1 MPVELRIP
9 LDAVYGFLL
18 VLARVSGALSFV
30 PLPGLRSVPVA
41 GRAMAAVALTVALY
55 PLWPAV
61 AAGRALTAGELAV
74 WMLAELA
81 FGAAVGVAVAFLNE
95 AFVLSSQIYGLQA
108 GYGYASTIDPATEAD
123 SSVLQILAHLAAG
136 LLFFSL
142 GLEREILRVFARS
155 LASCPP
161 GACLLDLAS
170 GWELLRLGAVMC
182 STAVR
187 LALPVVALLVMVDL
201 ALALLGRINAQLQL
215 LMLAFPVKML
225 ASMAVLAAIALL
237 LPAVYRGAAKEILRV
252 VAAAISVPAR

>member
-1 MPVELRIP
+1 MPAELRIP
-9 LDAVYGFLL
+9 LESLYGFLL

-30 PLPGLRSVPVA
+30 PVPGLRTAPTV
-41 GRAMAAVALTVALY
+41 GRAMAALALTVALY
-55 PLWPAV
+55 PIWPKR
-61 AAGRALTAGELAV
+61 AAAPLAAGELAV

-81 FGAAVGVAVAFLNE
+81 FGAAVGLAVAFLNE

-142 GLEREILRVFARS
+142 GLDREILRIFARS
-155 LASCPP
+155 LESCPP
-161 GACLLDLAS
+161 GACLLDPAS
-170 GWELLRLGAVMC
+170 GLELLRLGAVMC

-187 LALPVVALLVMVDL
+187 LALPVVALLLMVDL

-225 ASMAVLAAIALL
+225 ASMAVLAAVALL
-237 LPAVYRGAAKEILRV
+237 LPAVYRGAAGQILRV
-252 VAAAISVPAR
+252 VAAVASAPPR

>member
-9 LDAVYGFLL
+9 LDALYGFLL
-18 VLARVSGALSFV
+18 VLARISGALSFV
-30 PLPGLRSVPVA
+30 PVPGLRTAPVA
-41 GRAMAAVALTVALY
+41 GRAMGAVALTVALHPVWPDIAAAR
-55 PLWPAV
+55 PLTP
-61 AAGRALTAGELAV
+61 GELAL

-81 FGAAVGVAVAFLNE
+81 FGAAIGLAVAFLNE
-95 AFVLSSQIYGLQA
+95 ALVLSSQIYGLQA

-142 GLEREILRVFARS
+142 GLDREILRIFARS
-155 LASCPP
+155 LATCPP

-170 GWELLRLGAVMC
+170 GGELLRLGAVMC

-225 ASMAVLAAIALL
+225 ASMVVLAATALL
-237 LPAVYRGAAKEILRV
+237 LPAVYRGAAEQMLR
-252 VAAAISVPAR
+252 VAAAAVSTSLR

>member
-1 MPVELRIP
+1 MPVELKIP
-9 LDAVYGFLL
+9 LESLHGFLL
-18 VLARVSGALSFV
+18 VLARVAGALSFV
-30 PLPGLRSVPVA
+30 PIPGLRAAPML
-41 GRAMAAVALTVALY
+41 GRAVAALALTIALY
-55 PLWPAV
+55 PVWPRL
-61 AAGRALTAGELAV
+61 AARPLAAGELAL
-74 WMLAELA
+74 WLLAELA
-81 FGAAVGVAVAFLNE
+81 FGAAVGLAVAFLNE

-142 GLEREILRVFARS
+142 GLDGEILRIFARS
-155 LASCPP
+155 LESCPP
-161 GACLLDLAS
+161 GGCLLDPAS
-170 GWELLRLGAVMC
+170 AAELLRLGAVMC

-225 ASMAVLAAIALL
+225 ASMVVLAAIAVL
-237 LPAVYRGAAKEILRV
+237 LPAVYRGAAREVLRLL
-252 VAAAISVPAR
+252 AAAVPLPAR